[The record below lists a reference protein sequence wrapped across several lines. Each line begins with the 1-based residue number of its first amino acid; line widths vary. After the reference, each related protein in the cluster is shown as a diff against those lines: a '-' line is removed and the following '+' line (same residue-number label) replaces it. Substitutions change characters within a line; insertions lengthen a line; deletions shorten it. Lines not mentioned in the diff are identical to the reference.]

1 MVPRP
6 RRATR
11 VGRGPSQSDFA
22 PVPEEAG
29 RRGPGRRLMGRNR
42 VNGALASESRF
53 LIDMRL
59 VPRILETAMFRV
71 RRLGLG
77 TA

>member
-1 MVPRP
+1 
-6 RRATR
+6 
-11 VGRGPSQSDFA
+11 
-22 PVPEEAG
+22 
-29 RRGPGRRLMGRNR
+29 MGRNR